1 MKKSFRSTCCFLP
14 ALFLFAAPVFAL
26 GGGAGIAVPQ
36 VPMEWGYDKP
46 GVKFWEGLPIGNGRF
61 AAMVRGAV
69 DREIIPF
76 NDETLWTG
84 GPYNPNNPDGP
95 RILDRVRKH
104 AFAHDWQ
111 RADAEVQKLNSDPQS
126 VQAYQPMGRLHLDFP
141 GHAPD
146 KVSRYWRALNMDDGI
161 VTVRY
166 THEGVN
172 YTREIFASYPD
183 QVIVI
188 RLSADQ
194 PGKLDLDTRLSS
206 LQPSA
211 TAFAAPDSGS
221 IALGGTTLTG
231 EQMKITNPRKRI
243 LPPQMRWHAILN
255 ARHDGGTLR
264 RGSRDDTL
272 IIRGATTITLVLA
285 GATNWVDWN
294 DVSADARARCE
305 RYIRDATIPLRPH
318 SALIYNNPLRED
330 YLRDAVIPHTRLRQ
344 RHLDDYRPLFA
355 ACRLHLGDDP
365 APRATTTARM
375 EALRKGATDPAY
387 EARYF
392 QYGRYLLL
400 AAAREGTL
408 AFNNHNIWLDDIEG
422 RWRGRWTLNIN
433 LQECYWPVENT
444 NLPVLND
451 SLLRFTEQLAKAGA
465 RTARELYN
473 SPGWC
478 AHHGTD
484 IWFNT
489 APTDVRPCWATYPLA
504 GVWLLQQLYEHHL
517 YAPDDRAYLRRLY
530 PLLKGA
536 TEFVLAYLT
545 PEPNSGHRHL
555 VTCPSTSPENSFRDD
570 KGKTRAVSYGSAGDI
585 QLIRRLLRDYT
596 AAAAT
601 LGEDPTLAAA
611 ATAALKRLPPH
622 KIGRHGQLQEWYY
635 DFNEAEVTHRHLSH
649 LYAAYPDDDIT
660 SRKTPALADAVRVAL
675 KRRGTNN
682 RGWSGAWKI
691 NQYARLGDAEAAH
704 AILRKMLVDV
714 SLHPG
719 KEDSRISPSFEGNQ
733 GIQGVTAGMAE
744 LLLQSHDGVLALL
757 PALPKAWKNGSIEGL
772 RARGGYTLALA
783 WRESTLTHATLAAT
797 QDTICHL
804 RTPRPV
810 KVYHND
816 TELPATAHPRPEG
829 SLVAFPVKAG
839 QTYWIR

>member
-1 MKKSFRSTCCFLP
+1 MKRLIRIPCCFLMT
-14 ALFLFAAPVFAL
+14 LFLLPVLVAAADD
-26 GGGAGIAVPQ
+26 GAAIVVPQ
-36 VPMEWGYDKP
+36 VPMEWRYDKP
-46 GVKFWEGLPIGNGRF
+46 GAKFWEGLPIGTGRF
-61 AAMVRGAV
+61 AAMVRGAIDHEV
-69 DREIIPF
+69 IPF

-95 RILDRVRKH
+95 NILAQVRKH

-111 RADAEVQKLNSDPQS
+111 RAGDEARKLNSDPQA
-126 VQAYQPMGRLHLDFP
+126 VQAYQPMGRLHLVFP
-141 GHAPD
+141 GHAPA
-146 KVSRYWRALNMDDGI
+146 KVSRYWRTLNMDDGT
-161 VTVRY
+161 VTVQY

-188 RLSADQ
+188 HLSADQ
-194 PGKLDLDTRLSS
+194 PGKLNLDTRLSS

-211 TAFAAPDSGS
+211 TAHAAPGSGTL
-221 IALGGTTLTG
+221 ALGGTALTG
-231 EQMKITNPRKRI
+231 EQMKISNSHKRI
-243 LPPQMRWHAILN
+243 LHPQMQWHAALN
-255 ARHDGGTLR
+255 VRHDGGTLHHDA
-264 RGSRDDTL
+264 RGDTL
-272 IIRGATTITLVLA
+272 CIRGATTVTLILA
-285 GATNWVDWN
+285 GATNWVAWN
-294 DVSADARARCE
+294 DISADARARCE
-305 RYIRDATIPLRPH
+305 G
-318 SALIYNNPLRED
+318 
-330 YLRDAVIPHTRLRQ
+330 YLRAANAPHALLRQ

-365 APRATTTARM
+365 APHATTTARM
-375 EALRKGATDPAY
+375 EALRKGAADPAY

-408 AFNNHNIWLDDIEG
+408 AFNNHNIWLDDTEG

-433 LQECYWPVENT
+433 LQECYWPVEST
-444 NLPVLND
+444 HLPALND
-451 SLLRFTEQLAKAGA
+451 SLLRFTEQLAQAGA
-465 RTARELYN
+465 RTARELYAC
-473 SPGWC
+473 PGWC

-517 YAPDDRAYLRRLY
+517 YAPADRAYLERLY

-536 TEFVLAYLT
+536 TEFTLAFLT
-545 PEPNSGHRHL
+545 PEPNSGHQHL

-570 KGKTRAVSYGSAGDI
+570 KGKTHAVSYGSAGDT

-596 AAAAT
+596 AAATT
-601 LGEDPTLAAA
+601 LGKDASLTAA

-622 KIGRHGQLQEWYY
+622 KIGRHGQLQEWYH
-635 DFNEAEVTHRHLSH
+635 DFNEAEVTHRHISH

-660 SRKTPALADAVRVAL
+660 PRKTPALADAVRTTL
-675 KRRGTNN
+675 KRRGTHN

-714 SLHPG
+714 SLHPS

-744 LLLQSHDGVLALL
+744 LLLQSHDGILALL
-757 PALPKAWKNGSIEGL
+757 PALPKAWKNGSIDGL

-783 WRESTLTHATLAAT
+783 WRDGALTHATLTAT
-797 QDTICHL
+797 QNTTCHL
-804 RTPRPV
+804 RTSRPV
-810 KVYHND
+810 KVYHNN
-816 TELPATAHPRPEG
+816 TELSVTSQPAPEG
-829 SLVAFPVKAG
+829 PFIAFPVKAG
-839 QTYWIR
+839 QTYRIR